1 MNNAFDKQMKRL
13 TALREIIQINY
24 PNLFDELIAKEEM
37 WVWNG
42 SIDIAKYQIW
52 VESNIPLQIDDY
64 ASIAVYSLAYGK
76 SIAEVVQF
84 LSSQQK

>member
-1 MNNAFDKQMKRL
+1 MNNALDKQMKRL
-13 TALREIIQINY
+13 TALREIIRINY
-24 PNLFDELIAKEEM
+24 PNLYDELIAEEEM

-64 ASIAVYSLAYGK
+64 ASVAVYSLTYGK